1 MFTSYLQIFIVFFIL
16 SICFNNGHVSGNGIY
31 DQISFDNNDDDLT
44 QSINL
49 DQSFDLENEIPENVE
64 LSRRGVWA
72 RLFRSESNSPG
83 KMNSHSPDLPT
94 GSGYAFKN
102 GQFHIIPHDKRTI
115 PIELRKALYA
125 HGIVGRRR

>member
-31 DQISFDNNDDDLT
+31 DQISFDNNDDLI

-49 DQSFDLENEIPENVE
+49 DQSFYLENDIPENVE

-72 RLFRSESNSPG
+72 RLFRSES
-83 KMNSHSPDLPT
+83 HSPRKMSTPSNDLAT

-102 GQFHIIPHDKRTI
+102 GQFQIIPHDKRTI